1 METFY
6 NNSLIKLNLYSLAI
20 VWFSPSREQK
30 RPLYEYQKPSE
41 KIQLINDT
49 KMDYIKDYKLRG
61 LDIELLRTQFS
72 YYGLLVTIIRYAQEL
87 DKTCK
92 VRMRFVISKYFWTR
106 VRVSSAP
113 PFREVVQ
120 LGQNASFGNQRSQ
133 VRILSSRP
141 V

>member
-1 METFY
+1 M
-6 NNSLIKLNLYSLAI
+6 
-20 VWFSPSREQK
+20 
-30 RPLYEYQKPSE
+30 
-41 KIQLINDT
+41 INDT

-72 YYGLLVTIIRYAQEL
+72 YYGLLVTIIRYVLEL

-113 PFREVVQ
+113 PLREVVQ
-120 LGQNASFGNQRSQ
+120 LG
-133 VRILSSRP
+133 
-141 V
+141 